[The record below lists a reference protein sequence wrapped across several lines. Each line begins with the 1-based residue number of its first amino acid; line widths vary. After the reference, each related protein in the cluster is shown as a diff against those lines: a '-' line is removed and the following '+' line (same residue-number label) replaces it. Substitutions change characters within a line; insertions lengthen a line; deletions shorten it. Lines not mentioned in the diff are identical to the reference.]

1 MSFTDRLYAIAFA
14 ARLSLRDFLAHYPLR
29 AYALSTIPRAV
40 LQVTFL
46 AYLGYYAAGEEG
58 REFAFVGACAQIIV
72 LATIV
77 RGPSAIVDER
87 TMGTLYRLRLS
98 LVPLPA
104 VVATRWWVYV
114 CEGLADAIAAI
125 LLAGLLVDEL
135 ALVPELLAALP
146 LFFLIAVTTS
156 SIGLL
161 VGAISLT
168 QRVDTLLTNVASY
181 SVMVFC
187 GVVAPI
193 SAFGDVGEFLV
204 RLIPLTN
211 GLLAVR
217 AFVDNEPWL
226 GDAGLELAVG
236 VAWTAMAIA
245 VLQLQAHRARALGS
259 DELL

>member
-1 MSFTDRLYAIAFA
+1 
-14 ARLSLRDFLAHYPLR
+14 
-29 AYALSTIPRAV
+29 
-40 LQVTFL
+40 
-46 AYLGYYAAGEEG
+46 
-58 REFAFVGACAQIIV
+58 
-72 LATIV
+72 
-77 RGPSAIVDER
+77 
-87 TMGTLYRLRLS
+87 MGTPYRLRLG
-98 LVPLPA
+98 VIPLPA

-125 LLAGLLVDEL
+125 LLAGLLVNEL

-146 LFFLIAVTTS
+146 LLLLIAVTTS

-168 QRVDTLLTNVASY
+168 QRVDTLLTNIAC

-193 SAFGDVGEFLV
+193 SALGDVGEFLV
-204 RLIPLTN
+204 CLIPLTN
-211 GLLAVR
+211 GLLAIR

-226 GDAGLELAVG
+226 TDAALELAVG
-236 VAWTAMAIA
+236 TAWTAIAIA
-245 VLQLQAHRARALGS
+245 VLQLPAHRARARGS